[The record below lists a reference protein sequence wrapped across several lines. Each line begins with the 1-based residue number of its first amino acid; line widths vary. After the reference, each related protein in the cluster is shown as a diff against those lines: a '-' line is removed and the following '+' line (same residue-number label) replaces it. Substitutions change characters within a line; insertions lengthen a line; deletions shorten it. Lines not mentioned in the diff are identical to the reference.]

1 MELPHEQLMAKQQ
14 EHLPLDTV
22 ELDLEPAVALCMYL
36 SRATAPFP
44 AGGLAFRDLP
54 TSSEPR
60 ERTTWELRQ
69 AGLQANKS

>member
-1 MELPHEQLMAKQQ
+1 MAKQQ
-14 EHLPLDTV
+14 VRLPPDIMELTV
-22 ELDLEPAVALCMYL
+22 ELGLGLCTYL

-44 AGGLAFRDLP
+44 AGGLALRDLP

-60 ERTTWELRQ
+60 EITTWELRQ